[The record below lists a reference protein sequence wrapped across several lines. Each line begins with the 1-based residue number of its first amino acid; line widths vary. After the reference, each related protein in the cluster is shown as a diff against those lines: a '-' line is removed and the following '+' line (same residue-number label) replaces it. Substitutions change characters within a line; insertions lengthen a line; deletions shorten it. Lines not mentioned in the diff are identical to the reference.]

1 MLYSWFAARYS
12 GLGQRVYTFDVSRQ
26 KDSQIWVEGKSYLR
40 NLRIVYLKVFLAHLL
55 GFIQLLDGYR
65 PQTVISVR
73 LTASSAAGKLAQS
86 WIQYLIDAWAG
97 LASSSHET
105 SSAGPSLSAVRG
117 CRVSSTVAV
126 VYGNQQEK
134 NPIIVQVSLPILRW
148 QLSGLCWLILLAAS
162 RVVNGKREERSHM
175 ALLSIRFRDLNFFFF
190 QSRSATS
197 FYGKVP
203 CQQNLKYNAA
213 TVVACGV

>member
-26 KDSQIWVEGKSYLR
+26 KDSQYGGEGKSYLR
-40 NLRIVYLKVFLAHLL
+40 NLRFVYLKVFLAHLL

-117 CRVSSTVAV
+117 CRVYTTVAV
-126 VYGNQQEK
+126 VYSNQQEEPDHCPSQLTHFALAVEWNVLVDTARGESRCQWK
-134 NPIIVQVSLPILRW
+134 TRGTQSHDIVI
-148 QLSGLCWLILLAAS
+148 
-162 RVVNGKREERSHM
+162 
-175 ALLSIRFRDLNFFFF
+175 D
-190 QSRSATS
+190 
-197 FYGKVP
+197 KVP
-203 CQQNLKYNAA
+203 RLDLFFSSKQVCEFILWKSALSA
-213 TVVACGV
+213 KSEV